1 MPTPRPERKFAFVSS
16 QRPSGQFKGL
26 VEEAEGR
33 EVSFLKIKV
42 KEREFKRKRKVFNSN
57 GILFNLKASSA
68 VGGKHCE
75 PPPKIRCKFLCFPLI
90 SCFLIFE
97 DH

>member
-1 MPTPRPERKFAFVSS
+1 MAFVSS

-57 GILFNLKASSA
+57 GILFNLKRHQQLVENIANLLL
-68 VGGKHCE
+68 
-75 PPPKIRCKFLCFPLI
+75 KFYVNFYAF
-90 SCFLIFE
+90 S
-97 DH
+97 

>member
-1 MPTPRPERKFAFVSS
+1 MFQMPTPRPERKFAFVSS

-42 KEREFKRKRKVFNSN
+42 KEREFKRKRKVFKLKFNSN
-57 GILFNLKASSA
+57 CVLFNLKTSSA

-75 PPPKIRCKFLCFPLI
+75 PPPKI
-90 SCFLIFE
+90 
-97 DH
+97 